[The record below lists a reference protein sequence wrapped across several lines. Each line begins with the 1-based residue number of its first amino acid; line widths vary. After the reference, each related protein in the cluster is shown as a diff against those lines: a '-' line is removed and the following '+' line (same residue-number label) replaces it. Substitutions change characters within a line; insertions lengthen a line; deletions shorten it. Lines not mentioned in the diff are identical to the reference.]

1 MNPPSLS
8 ISVLKYFA
16 IKGTEAAILEKGF
29 QEILRKNPP
38 FSGFENEVRI
48 IDISTVLA

>member
-16 IKGTEAAILEKGF
+16 IKDTEAAILEQGF
-29 QEILRKNPP
+29 QDILRKNLPL
-38 FSGFENEVRI
+38 V
-48 IDISTVLA
+48 VLKLK